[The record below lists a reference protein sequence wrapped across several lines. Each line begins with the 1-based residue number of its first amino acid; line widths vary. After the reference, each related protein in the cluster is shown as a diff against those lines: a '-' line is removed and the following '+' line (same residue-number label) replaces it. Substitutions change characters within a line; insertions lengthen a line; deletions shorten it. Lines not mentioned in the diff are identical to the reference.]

1 MDRLLQ
7 DLRYAVRSLA
17 HRPGFVAVAVVTLG
31 LGIGANSAVFSV
43 VNAVL
48 LRPLPYDDPE
58 RLTVLWTDFGPD
70 LPQNWISGP
79 EFVEMQEFATAF
91 EGVAVASQ
99 ATTSLIGTGQPEQIQ
114 AGLASGGLFRLLR
127 AEPALGRLIGPDDDT
142 PSASSV
148 AVLDHGFW
156 RRRFGGDPAVIGQTM
171 TTSGNTYTVVGVLPE
186 GFRVMHPDPQFP
198 QVVDVWLPL
207 VPVSGTTYAE
217 MNRGNHG
224 LRGFGRMQA
233 GVTIEQARA
242 DMDRVASRITEIA
255 PDNYPDAGLGIIVL
269 PLHGDLVEE
278 VRPALLILLGAV
290 AFVLLI
296 ACVNVANL
304 QLVRAAG
311 REREIAV
318 RAALGAGRG
327 RILRQ
332 LATESG
338 VLAAAGVAFGLL
350 VAFGLVQA
358 LVALA
363 PEGLPR
369 RDAIGV
375 DLAVLLFTLGIGLVT
390 GLLFGLAP
398 AFHTLK
404 LSLVGSLKEG
414 GRGGGMG
421 VRGRRTRTGLVVAE
435 MALALVLLVGAGLM
449 IQSLRN
455 LLNTDPGYRTEGL
468 LTVRVALPSS
478 RYDDQAA
485 SAFWDRILERTR
497 ALPGVTSAGM
507 ISHLPLSRSYWS
519 GTTTVD
525 RSDAVETD
533 PRFPFPNIEAD
544 RRMVSTGY
552 FETMGVDVVSGR
564 AFTESDADGAPLVAM
579 VDEEFARRFWP
590 DEPAVGRRIA
600 VSFGDDGPVWRDVV
614 GVVRHSR
621 HYGLESVGR
630 EQVYMPYPQFTPNT
644 AYLTV
649 RTAGDP
655 EALIPTVRGEVWALD
670 PEQPISDVRTMRER
684 VASAVAAPRFDLL
697 LLGTF
702 AAIALVLAAVGIYGV
717 ISYSVGQR
725 THEIG
730 VRMALGA
737 SRDAVRTLVLKQ
749 GMFVALGG
757 VAIGLVA
764 ALGLTRL
771 LGTLLYGVSPTD
783 PITYAVVAAILSGIA
798 ALACLV
804 PAMRATRVEPVS
816 VLREE

>member
-1 MDRLLQ
+1 M
-7 DLRYAVRSLA
+7 DLRYAIRSLA
-17 HRPGFVAVAVVTLG
+17 RRPGFVAVAVLTLG

-48 LRPLPYDDPE
+48 LRPLPYDDPD
-58 RLTVLWTDFGPD
+58 RLTVMWTDFGPD

-79 EFVEMQEFATAF
+79 EFVEMQEYATQF
-91 EGVAVASQ
+91 EDIAVAAQ
-99 ATTSLIGTGQPEQIQ
+99 TTVGLTGAGQPEEIQ

-127 AEPALGRLIGPDDDT
+127 AQPALGRLLGPDDDT
-142 PSASSV
+142 PAAPPV

-156 RRRFGGDPAVIGQTM
+156 QRRFGGDPVVVGQTI
-171 TTSGNTYTVVGVLPE
+171 TASGTTYTVVGVLPA
-186 GFRVMHPDPQFP
+186 GFRVMHPDPTFP
-198 QVVDVWLPL
+198 DVVDVWLPL
-207 VPVSGTTYAE
+207 VPVFGQAYAE
-217 MNRGNHG
+217 MNRGSHG
-224 LRGFGRMQA
+224 LRGFGRMRPD
-233 GVTIEQARA
+233 VTIEQARS
-242 DMDRVASRITEIA
+242 DMDRVARRITEIA
-255 PDNYPDAGLGIIVL
+255 PDNYSGEGLGIVVL

-278 VRPALLILLGAV
+278 VKPALLILLGAV
-290 AFVLLI
+290 GFVLLI

-338 VLAAAGVAFGLL
+338 VLALAGAAFGLL
-350 VAFGLVQA
+350 VAFGLVQG

-375 DLAVLLFTLGIGLVT
+375 DFTVLLFTLGVGLLT
-390 GLLFGLAP
+390 GVLFGLAP
-398 AFHTLK
+398 AVHTWK
-404 LSLVGSLKEG
+404 LSLVHSLKEG
-414 GRGGGMG
+414 ARGAGSG

-455 LLNTDPGYRTEGL
+455 LLQTDPGYRTEGL

-478 RYDDQAA
+478 RYDDPAA
-485 SAFWDRILERTR
+485 SAFWDRILERVR
-497 ALPGVTSAGM
+497 ALPGVTSASM

-519 GTTTVD
+519 GTTAVD
-525 RSDAVETD
+525 RSDAVESD
-533 PRFPFPNIEAD
+533 PRFPFPFIEAD
-544 RRMVSTGY
+544 RRMVGPGY
-552 FETMGVDVVSGR
+552 FETMGVEVVSGR
-564 AFTESDADGAPLVAM
+564 AFTPADVDGAPLVAM

-590 DEPAVGRRIA
+590 NEPAVGRRIA
-600 VSFGDDGPVWRDVV
+600 VSFGDDGQPEWRDVV

-644 AYLTV
+644 AYLAV
-649 RTAGDP
+649 RTTGDP
-655 EALIPTVRGEVWALD
+655 EALIATVRGEVWALD
-670 PEQPISDVRTMRER
+670 PEQPISDVRTMTER
-684 VASAVAAPRFDLL
+684 VAAAVAAPRFDLL

-737 SRDAVRTLVLKQ
+737 NREDVRTLVLRQ
-749 GMFVALGG
+749 GMLVALGG
-757 VAIGLVA
+757 VAIGLAA
-764 ALGLTRL
+764 ALALTRL
-771 LGTLLYGVSPTD
+771 LGSLLFGVSPTD
-783 PITYAVVAAILSGIA
+783 PVTYAVVAVILSGVA
-798 ALACLV
+798 AAACLV
-804 PAMRATRVEPVS
+804 PAMRATKVEPVA